1 MFKSARK
8 QQLKSPE
15 GSGAEEAVLETGGRA
30 AEETGGAQSPARE
43 ETTPGAA
50 GADGE
55 AETREW
61 ARSDDAA
68 EIGGFDASDGWEK
81 AIRAR
86 AASGQVVVGV
96 PTAGTDLKSRIAAV
110 VNSKVKL
117 TLMQKGLVLVCV
129 PLLVN
134 LVFAFVLGAIA
145 EESERAYIRESQ
157 SKAIITKANILT
169 KLLIDAG
176 FSLGAYSVSRNPA
189 SVEHYEQSRDMFKS
203 ELQQLHELV
212 KDKPVQVENL
222 RNIEESAGRGISIL
236 EKIRESIETGSRIS
250 ALMSSH
256 RMFKELKALIEQLEE
271 DLNAFTEEERRL
283 ERAAP
288 TSMKQARLLGNCIL
302 WVMLILNCVLAILM
316 HRFFFGS
323 IVQALRQVTDN
334 SFRLA
339 RGEPL
344 NPPVGGNDEI
354 AHLDRVFHE
363 VADALNEAWRKER
376 AVLENAQDVI
386 CSIDEE
392 GRFTKVSQ
400 AAGEVWGF
408 PADELIGRPF
418 TDIIDP
424 DDVTKAI
431 DATHAIMMEQSDD
444 PFETRILRRDGRMV
458 HILWSAHW
466 SSGERSM
473 FCVAHD
479 ITERKKAEQE
489 LRASEARV
497 RSIVESMPVG
507 LLILDKQGYV
517 EIVNPHGEDML
528 GYRFE
533 QLVGEHVSLLFP
545 KHPELDSRKFTE
557 NPFDKLV
564 GRVREFEAQRR
575 DGEVFPA
582 EMTLTE
588 WNTVDG
594 MRYLAIMLNVAD
606 RHELERMKRE
616 FVSTVSHEL
625 RTPLTS
631 IRGSLTLL
639 AVGALGKLN
648 DNADKAVKI
657 AERNTVRLINLIN
670 DLLDIEKLEAG
681 KLEMTFAD
689 VAADGVIDRSVESV
703 RSFAEQYGIKFDV
716 KKSDARVFAD
726 GDRLVQVLV
735 NLLSNA
741 VKYSPKDEVVHVA
754 AQVDGDKLRFTISDK
769 GRGIPA
775 DFIGKVF
782 ERFEQVETAD
792 ATKRGGT
799 GLGLAICK
807 AIVEQHKGTIGVE
820 SEVGKGSM
828 FWFCIP
834 LAGGNEASASE

>member
-8 QQLKSPE
+8 QEVTTPPAN
-15 GSGAEEAVLETGGRA
+15 SGADELILNDDDEVAQP
-30 AEETGGAQSPARE
+30 QSP
-43 ETTPGAA
+43 
-50 GADGE
+50 
-55 AETREW
+55 
-61 ARSDDAA
+61 
-68 EIGGFDASDGWEK
+68 
-81 AIRAR
+81 
-86 AASGQVVVGV
+86 QVEVL
-96 PTAGTDLKSRIAAV
+96 PPLSPALDLRTRIANA
-110 VNSKVKL
+110 VNSRVKL

-129 PLLVN
+129 PLFVN
-134 LVFAFVLGAIA
+134 LIFAFVLGAIA

-189 SVEHYEQSRDMFKS
+189 SVEHYEQARDMFKS
-203 ELQQLHELV
+203 ELEQLHGLV
-212 KDKPVQVENL
+212 KDKPIQIENL
-222 RNIEESAGRGISIL
+222 KNIEESAGRGIGIL

-271 DLNAFTEEERRL
+271 DLNAFVEEERRL

-288 TSMKQARLLGNCIL
+288 TSMKQARVLGNCIL

-316 HRFFFGS
+316 HKFFFGS

-354 AHLDRVFHE
+354 SHLDRVFHE

-400 AAGEVWGF
+400 AAMQVWGF
-408 PADELIGRPF
+408 PADELIDRPF
-418 TDIIDP
+418 TDIIVPEDIE
-424 DDVTKAI
+424 KAI
-431 DATHAIMMEQSDD
+431 DATQAIMMEQTDD
-444 PFETRILRRDGRMV
+444 PFETRIMRRDGRVV

-466 SSGERSM
+466 SALERSM

-479 ITERKKAEQE
+479 ITDRKKAEE
-489 LRASEARV
+489 EIRASEARV

-507 LLILDKQGYV
+507 LLIIDKEGYV
-517 EIVNPHGEDML
+517 EIINPHGEDML

-533 QLVGEHVSLLFP
+533 QIVGEHVSVLFP
-545 KHPELDSRKFTE
+545 KSPELDSRKTGE
-557 NPFDKLV
+557 NPWDKLV

-575 DGEVFPA
+575 NGEVFPA
-582 EMTLTE
+582 EMTLTQ
-588 WNTVDG
+588 WNTVEG
-594 MRYLAIMLNVAD
+594 TRYLAIMLDVTD
-606 RHELERMKRE
+606 RHEVERMKRE

-639 AVGALGKLN
+639 SVGALGALN
-648 DNADKAVKI
+648 EPADKAVKI

-681 KLEMTFAD
+681 KLEMSFA
-689 VAADGVIDRSVESV
+689 AIPADGIIDRSVESV
-703 RSFAEQYGIKFDV
+703 RSFGEQYGINFAV
-716 KKSDARVFAD
+716 EKSDAVVVAD

-741 VKYSPKDEVVHVA
+741 VKYSPKDDVVTVA
-754 AQVDGDKLRFTISDK
+754 GTVDGDYLRFTISDN
-769 GRGIPA
+769 GRGIPP

-820 SEVGKGSM
+820 SELGKGST
-828 FWFCIP
+828 FWFRIP
-834 LAGGNEASASE
+834 LAEAKAPAATA